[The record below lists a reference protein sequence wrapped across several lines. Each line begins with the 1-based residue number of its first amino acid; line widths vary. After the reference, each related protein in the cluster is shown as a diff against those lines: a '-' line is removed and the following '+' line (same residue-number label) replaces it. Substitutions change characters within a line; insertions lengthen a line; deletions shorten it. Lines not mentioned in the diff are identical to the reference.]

1 MSSIS
6 PATALKS
13 LDARTLRDI
22 GLAPDGSVI
31 NEQDPRFRK
40 IDRRTTLLNRLPAL
54 VALHV
59 GGALLRA

>member
-6 PATALKS
+6 VATSIKH
-13 LDARTLRDI
+13 LDDRALRDI

-31 NEQDPRFRK
+31 NERDPRFRK
-40 IDRRTTLLNRLPAL
+40 IERRTSILNRLPAL

-59 GGALLRA
+59 GGLLLRA